1 MYASPNKINKKIDR
15 FFGTDNKKLSKI
27 QQKYKFE
34 LENDNLLSE
43 QQTIQKYKVIYQ
55 WNRHVI
61 KEKNIR
67 FILRFLIII

>member
-34 LENDNLLSE
+34 LENDNLLSFRIAYNTKL
-43 QQTIQKYKVIYQ
+43 QSNLLMK
-55 WNRHVI
+55 
-61 KEKNIR
+61 
-67 FILRFLIII
+67 

>member
-1 MYASPNKINKKIDR
+1 MYASPDKINKKIDR
-15 FFGTDNKKLSKI
+15 YFGTDNKKLSKI

-55 WNRHVI
+55 WNRHLI

-67 FILRFLIII
+67 FILRFLIMI

>member
-1 MYASPNKINKKIDR
+1 MYASPDKINKKIDR

-55 WNRHVI
+55 WNRHLI

-67 FILRFLIII
+67 FILRFLIMI

>member
-1 MYASPNKINKKIDR
+1 MYASPDKINKKIDR

-55 WNRHVI
+55 WNRH
-61 KEKNIR
+61 
-67 FILRFLIII
+67 LI

>member
-34 LENDNLLSE
+34 LENDNMLSE
-43 QQTIQKYKVIYQ
+43 QQTIQKYKVD
-55 WNRHVI
+55 H
-61 KEKNIR
+61 
-67 FILRFLIII
+67 

>member
-1 MYASPNKINKKIDR
+1 MPDKINKKIDR

-55 WNRHVI
+55 WNRHLI

-67 FILRFLIII
+67 FILRFLIMI